1 MVYYLRC
8 SRSYWASRR
17 KARRRSRGTDGI
29 LWLPI
34 GDSGY
39 ARNDLGQNLWRA
51 AHAGALLVPSLVD
64 LRYTR
69 EADFY
74 TSYPT
79 TSSSCPSCSFEGII
93 TNARSRKRQSRGFSS
108 WPTWP
113 MRRDCL
119 TILAVLAARS
129 SS

>member
-1 MVYYLRC
+1 MADRPGCRLD
-8 SRSYWASRR
+8 SRENGVLSAVLEVLLGVEAQGSASI
-17 KARRRSRGTDGI
+17 ARD
-29 LWLPI
+29 
-34 GDSGY
+34 
-39 ARNDLGQNLWRA
+39 DLGQNLWRA

-79 TSSSCPSCSFEGII
+79 TSSSCLSCSFKGII
-93 TNARSRKRQSRGFSS
+93 ANARSRKRQSRGFSS